1 MRLALAT
8 LWILTGSALTA
19 GLYWGFLNTPES
31 TVWMLMVS
39 ALLAVV
45 ALAMAGVTTSG
56 AITIWSH
63 GASLSGLGRAVRSS
77 SSVIPAAL
85 LMVLVWWLAE
95 RAETWIAL
103 RAGQISA
110 VFIARFGIADVSR
123 LFTATHYVANW
134 FRWVMSPL
142 LALSLMAGMSA
153 IGWAALAQA
162 AWLRRAL
169 HPRALAMSTVWFVVL
184 MALPWIYLVPWRPKG
199 LPASSVEFA
208 FIVAKLSLTAILFA
222 IGAALITY
230 EATRLPK
237 QPEMAA

>member
-8 LWILTGSALTA
+8 LWILAGSALTA
-19 GLYWGFLNTPES
+19 GIYWGFLNTPES
-31 TVWMLMVS
+31 TVWTLMVS
-39 ALLAVV
+39 ALLAMI
-45 ALAMAGVTTSG
+45 ALAMAGVTATG

-63 GASLSGLGRAVRSS
+63 GASLAGLGRAVRSS
-77 SSVIPAAL
+77 SGVIPAAL
-85 LMVLVWWLAE
+85 LILLVWWMAE
-95 RAETWIAL
+95 RAETWLAL
-103 RAGQISA
+103 RSGQISA
-110 VFIARFGIADVSR
+110 IFIARFGIADVSR
-123 LFTATHYVANW
+123 VFTATHGVANW

-142 LALSLMAGMSA
+142 LALSMMAGIA
-153 IGWAALAQA
+153 GIGWAALGQA

-169 HPRALAMSTVWFVVL
+169 HPRAMVMSTMWFVVL

-199 LPASSVEFA
+199 IPASSAEFA

-237 QPEMAA
+237 QPTLAA